1 MVSYFLGG
9 LTLKLPLL
17 LPISFINLLLNLLN
31 HMLVSRGL
39 TYSILNLSISYMNI
53 KKKKK
58 SKKLKPN
65 IFLSYYSFYARGY
78 YSLFAAHCI
87 GKAEVE
93 IIATPLMV
101 GDLI

>member
-1 MVSYFLGG
+1 M
-9 LTLKLPLL
+9 K
-17 LPISFINLLLNLLN
+17 
-31 HMLVSRGL
+31 M
-39 TYSILNLSISYMNI
+39 